1 MANMC
6 LLDDALHRDF
16 GYMNCWAQNILMGLA
31 GGNSYRALSDTEF
44 VGHQNLDICAPQI
57 WEYLAQHRPTQP
69 SE

>member
-31 GGNSYRALSDTEF
+31 GGNSYRNQSKF
-44 VGHQNLDICAPQI
+44 KYMKVGQEPLYRDKRGRFDDNYC
-57 WEYLAQHRPTQP
+57 
-69 SE
+69 